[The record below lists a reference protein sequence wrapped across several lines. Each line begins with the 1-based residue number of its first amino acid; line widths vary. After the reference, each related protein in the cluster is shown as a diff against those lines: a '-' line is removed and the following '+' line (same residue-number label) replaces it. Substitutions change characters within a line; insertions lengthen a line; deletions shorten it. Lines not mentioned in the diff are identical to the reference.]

1 MTWIVWT
8 KSDLR
13 KSSRTISD
21 QLFESDVLLWH
32 HRELLCDKLHL
43 LGHAPSIMPLRR
55 YLRRTSEAERQF

>member
-8 KSDLR
+8 KSDLQ

-43 LGHAPSIMPLRR
+43 LDTTNCVHCL
-55 YLRRTSEAERQF
+55 